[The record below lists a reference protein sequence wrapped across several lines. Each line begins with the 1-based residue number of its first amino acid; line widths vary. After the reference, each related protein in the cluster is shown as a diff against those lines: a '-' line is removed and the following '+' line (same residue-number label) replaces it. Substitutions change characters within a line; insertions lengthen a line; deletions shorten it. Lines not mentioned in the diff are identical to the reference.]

1 MRNKMLFRTAVI
13 CGALFLAG
21 LGLACSDDPKAA
33 PTKSE
38 VTLDPNLYTVEHPE
52 IFKLATVETQDLPTT
67 LNANGSV
74 TPDVNSTIHVT
85 SQGSGR
91 IVELKVRLGDY
102 VTKGQVLLSI
112 QSADLAG
119 AFSDYQKA
127 VADER
132 LARKALD
139 RAQLL
144 YSHGASA
151 EKDLQQADDTEEKAK
166 VDVQNAEQ
174 RVRLLGGDPAH
185 PSAMIE
191 LRAPLSGTIVE
202 QNISGFEGI
211 KSLDNSPN
219 LFTIADLT
227 QVWVVCDVY
236 ENDLGDVR
244 LGDTAEIRLN
254 AYRDKTYHG
263 KVANISRVLDPATRS
278 AKVRIVLPNHDGS
291 LRPGMFAV
299 STFRSRKS
307 QPRIV
312 VPSTAIIR
320 LQDKDWAFRKDGP
333 QQFRRVEV
341 HTLGGIAD
349 GMQPIEPLRNNDGLK
364 AGEQIVANA
373 LEFSSAVAE
382 QGK

>member
-1 MRNKMLFRTAVI
+1 MKNKLSRRIAALCTALLL
-13 CGALFLAG
+13 CGTG
-21 LGLACSDDPKAA
+21 ISCSDDPKAA

-52 IFKLATVETQDLPTT
+52 LFQLSTVGTRNLPTV

-91 IVELKVRLGDY
+91 VVALNVRLGDY
-102 VTKGQVLLSI
+102 VKKGKVLLSI
-112 QSADLAG
+112 HSADLAG

-127 VADER
+127 AADAR
-132 LARKALD
+132 LAKRALD

-144 YSHGASA
+144 ASHGALA
-151 EKDLQQADDTEEKAK
+151 EKDLQQAEDTEEKAQ
-166 VDVQNAEQ
+166 VDVRNTEQ
-174 RVRLLGGDPAH
+174 HVRILGGDPAQ
-185 PSAMIE
+185 PGSLIE
-191 LRAPLSGTIVE
+191 LRAPISGTIVE

-227 QVWVVCDVY
+227 HVWVLCDVY
-236 ENDLGDVR
+236 ENDLGDVH
-244 LGDTAEIRLN
+244 LGDAAEIRLN
-254 AYRDKTYHG
+254 AYPEKTYCG
-263 KVANISRVLDPATRS
+263 RVADISRVLDPNTRS
-278 AKVRIVLPNHDGS
+278 AKVRIVLPNSDGS

-299 STFRSRKS
+299 AMFQSRKS
-307 QPRIV
+307 QSRIV
-312 VPSTAIIR
+312 VPATAVIR
-320 LQDKDWAFRKDGP
+320 LQDKDWVFRKDGP

-341 HTLGGIAD
+341 HTAGEGPDRTQQIRD
-349 GMQPIEPLRNNDGLK
+349 GVKP
-364 AGEQIVANA
+364 GEQIVAHA

>member
-1 MRNKMLFRTAVI
+1 MRNKMLVRATAI
-13 CGALFLAG
+13 CGVVFLAG
-21 LGLACSDDPKAA
+21 MGLSCSDDPKAA

-38 VTLDPNLYTVEHPE
+38 VTLDPNVYTVEHPDL
-52 IFKLATVETQDLPTT
+52 FKSATVETRDLPTT
-67 LNANGSV
+67 LNANGTV
-74 TPDVNSTIHVT
+74 TPDVNRTIHVT

-91 IVELKVRLGDY
+91 VVELKVRLGDSAK
-102 VTKGQVLLSI
+102 KGQVLLTI
-112 QSADLAG
+112 HSADLAG

-127 VADER
+127 SADER
-132 LARKALD
+132 LAQKGLG

-144 YSHGASA
+144 FSHGALA
-151 EKDLQQADDTEEKAK
+151 EKDLQQADDTEEKARL
-166 VDVQNAEQ
+166 DVQNAEQ

-185 PSAMIE
+185 PSSLIE
-191 LRAPLSGTIVE
+191 LRAPVSGTIVE

-211 KSLDNSPN
+211 KNLDNSPN

-227 QVWVVCDVY
+227 QVWVLNDVY
-236 ENDLGDVR
+236 ENDLGEVH

-254 AYRDKTYHG
+254 AYPNKTYHG
-263 KVANISRVLDPATRS
+263 KVADISRVLDSATRS
-278 AKVRIVLPNHDGS
+278 AKVRIVLWNRDGS

-320 LQDKDWAFRKDGP
+320 LQDKDWAFRKDGA

-341 HTLGGIAD
+341 HTLGEIAD
-349 GMQPIEPLRNNDGLK
+349 GMQPIQDGLK
-364 AGEQIVANA
+364 AGEEIVTNA
-373 LEFSSAVAE
+373 LEFSSSVAE

>member
-1 MRNKMLFRTAVI
+1 MRNKILLRAVAI
-13 CGALFLAG
+13 CGALFFTG
-21 LGLACSDDPKAA
+21 IGVSCSDDPKAA

-38 VTLDPNLYTVEHPE
+38 VTLDPNLYTLDHPDL
-52 IFKLATVETQDLPTT
+52 FKLAKVEARNLPTT
-67 LNANGSV
+67 LNANGGV
-74 TPDVNSTIHVT
+74 TPDINSTIHVT

-91 IVELKVRLGDY
+91 VVELKVRLGDY
-102 VTKGQVLLSI
+102 VKKGQALLSI
-112 QSADLAG
+112 HSADLAG

-127 VADER
+127 AADER
-132 LARKALD
+132 LAQKALD

-144 YSHGASA
+144 YSHGALA
-151 EKDLQQADDTEEKAK
+151 EKDLQQAEDTEAKAK
-166 VDVQNAEQ
+166 VDVQNTEQ

-191 LRAPLSGTIVE
+191 LRAPISGTVVE

-227 QVWVVCDVY
+227 QVWVLCDVY
-236 ENDLGDVR
+236 ENDLGQVR

-254 AYRDKTYHG
+254 AYPDKTYHS
-263 KVANISRVLDPATRS
+263 KVADISRVLDPATRS
-278 AKVRIVLPNHDGS
+278 AKVRIVLPNRDGS

-299 STFRSRKS
+299 ATFRSRKS
-307 QPRIV
+307 QSRLVIPL
-312 VPSTAIIR
+312 TALIR
-320 LQDKDWAFRKDGP
+320 LQDKDWVFRKEGP
-333 QQFRRVEV
+333 QRFRRVEV
-341 HTLGGIAD
+341 RTSGGIAD
-349 GMQPIEPLRNNDGLK
+349 GMQPVQDGLK
-364 AGEQIVANA
+364 AGEEIVTNA

>member
-1 MRNKMLFRTAVI
+1 LKSKMLPRTVAL
-13 CGALFLAG
+13 GSALFLAG
-21 LGLACSDDPKAA
+21 VGVACSDDPKAA

-38 VTLDPNLYTVEHPE
+38 VTLDPNLYTVGHAEL
-52 IFKLATVETQDLPTT
+52 FKLVKVETRDLPTT
-67 LNANGSV
+67 LNANGTV

-91 IVELKVRLGDY
+91 VVELKVRLGDF
-102 VTKGQVLLSI
+102 VKKGQLLLTI
-112 QSADLAG
+112 HSADLAG

-127 VADER
+127 AADER
-132 LARKALD
+132 LAKKGLD

-144 YSHGASA
+144 YSHGALA

-166 VDVQNAEQ
+166 LDVQNAEQ

-185 PSAMIE
+185 PSSLIE
-191 LRAPLSGTIVE
+191 LRAPVSGTIVE

-211 KSLDNSPN
+211 KGLDNSPN

-227 QVWVVCDVY
+227 QVWVLGDVY
-236 ENDLGDVR
+236 ENDLGDVH
-244 LGDTAEIRLN
+244 LGDSAEIRLN
-254 AYRDKTYHG
+254 AYPDKTYHG
-263 KVANISRVLDPATRS
+263 EVADISRVLDPATRS
-278 AKVRIVLPNHDGS
+278 AKVRIVLPNHNGS

-299 STFRSRKS
+299 ATFRSSKARS
-307 QPRIV
+307 RTV

-320 LQDKDWAFRKDGP
+320 LRDKDWVFRKEGQ

-341 HTLGGIAD
+341 RALGENSD
-349 GMQPIEPLRNNDGLK
+349 GMQQIQDGLNS
-364 AGEQIVANA
+364 GQEIVANA

>member
-1 MRNKMLFRTAVI
+1 MRNKTLRRLAAL
-13 CGALFLAG
+13 CGVVFLACVG
-21 LGLACSDDPKAA
+21 VSCWSGPKAA
-33 PTKSE
+33 PTTSE
-38 VTLDPNLYTVEHPE
+38 VTLDPNLYTVEHPDL
-52 IFKLATVETQDLPTT
+52 FKLAMVETRDLPTT
-67 LNANGSV
+67 LNANGTV

-91 IVELKVRLGDY
+91 VVELKVRLGDY
-102 VTKGQVLLSI
+102 VKKGQELLAI
-112 QSADLAG
+112 HSADLAG

-132 LARKALD
+132 LAQKGLA

-144 YSHGASA
+144 FAHGALA

-166 VDVQNAEQ
+166 LDVQNAEQ
-174 RVRLLGGDPAH
+174 HVRLLGGEPAH
-185 PSAMIE
+185 PSSLIE
-191 LRAPLSGTIVE
+191 LRAPVSGTIVE

-227 QVWVVCDVY
+227 QVWVLSDVY
-236 ENDLGDVR
+236 ENDLGEVH

-254 AYRDKTYHG
+254 AYPDKTYHG
-263 KVANISRVLDPATRS
+263 KVADISRILDPATRS
-278 AKVRIVLPNHDGS
+278 AKVRIVLPNGDGS
-291 LRPGMFAV
+291 FRPGMFAV

-307 QPRIV
+307 QPQTV

-320 LQDKDWAFRKDGP
+320 LQDKDWVFRKEGP
-333 QQFRRVEV
+333 QRFHRVEV
-341 HTLGGIAD
+341 RTSGGIAN
-349 GMQPIEPLRNNDGLK
+349 GMQPIQEGLK
-364 AGEQIVANA
+364 AGEEIVTNA

>member
-1 MRNKMLFRTAVI
+1 MRIKMLLRAAVI

-21 LGLACSDDPKAA
+21 VGLACSDDPKAA

-52 IFKLATVETQDLPTT
+52 IFKLATVETRELPTT

-91 IVELKVRLGDY
+91 VVELKVRLGDY

-112 QSADLAG
+112 HSADLAG

-127 VADER
+127 VTDER
-132 LARKALD
+132 LARKTLD

-151 EKDLQQADDTEEKAK
+151 EKDLQQAEDTEEKTK

-174 RVRLLGGDPAH
+174 RVRLLGVDPAH

-191 LRAPLSGTIVE
+191 LRAPISGTIVE

-236 ENDLGDVR
+236 ENDLGNVR
-244 LGDTAEIRLN
+244 LGDAAEIRLS
-254 AYRDKTYHG
+254 AYQDKTYHG

-320 LQDKDWAFRKDGP
+320 LQDKDWAFRRDGP

-349 GMQPIEPLRNNDGLK
+349 GMQPIEPSRNKDGLK
-364 AGEQIVANA
+364 AGEAIVANA